1 MPYTLGRYAR
11 SPTSPEKGRPVDCTL
26 GAAFLMV
33 ILVDRVD
40 GSSVLFLLEE
50 KCVMQSLLESVWE
63 RREVSESL
71 TCNQSGSLSGPFD
84 QLTDPS
90 IHPIDPIHPSN
101 QQSNHNDLLEA
112 IQTRVE
118 KMAAYFGRRCGVDED
133 DLRQEAWLAVLEMLP
148 RLDHS
153 VGTPEQHLLK
163 RARWRIL
170 DTIRRQRRRQHVAL
184 DDIPPTMASYL
195 DSRNGIDLSALFARL
210 TIIQQRIL
218 RALMEGYT
226 WREVGTIVGCTSAN
240 VAYHVR
246 RIREVYVQL
255 NGDDGV

>member
-1 MPYTLGRYAR
+1 MQTLLQ
-11 SPTSPEKGRPVDCTL
+11 CN
-26 GAAFLMV
+26 
-33 ILVDRVD
+33 
-40 GSSVLFLLEE
+40 
-50 KCVMQSLLESVWE
+50 LESGSISLVNLDRGLE
-63 RREVSESL
+63 YGLEYDEVSEGL
-71 TCNQSGSLSGPFD
+71 TGHRTHRELTHS
-84 QLTDPS
+84 QLLD
-90 IHPIDPIHPSN
+90 
-101 QQSNHNDLLEA
+101 A

-133 DLRQEAWLAVLEMLP
+133 DLRQEAWVAVLEMLP

-153 VGTPEQHLLK
+153 VGIPEQHLLK

-184 DDIPPTMASYL
+184 DDVPPNMTSYL
-195 DSRNGIDLSALFARL
+195 DTRNGIDISALFARL
-210 TIIQQRIL
+210 TVAQQRIL

-246 RIREVYVQL
+246 RIRAVYSELNSDVEV
-255 NGDDGV
+255 